1 MAKLILIRHG
11 ESELNKNKVYFGAL
25 DSPLTEDGVEQIS
38 LLKNNL
44 PDYDFIYSSPLKR
57 ARKSAEILNFKNLSI
72 IEDIRLKELNFGIF
86 EGLSYC
92 EILENYPHEA
102 QKWKNEGINYIFP
115 RGNSILDLE
124 KSTISF
130 VDEIKNSNKTFLLV
144 THFGVINAILSHYI
158 SDNIN
163 SFWKY
168 KSELAS
174 MTILEFYDSFPILTL
189 FSHKNYK

>member
-11 ESELNKNKVYFGAL
+11 ESELNKNKVYFGSL
-25 DSPLTEDGVEQIS
+25 DSPLTGDGVDQIS
-38 LLKNNL
+38 LLKNII

-57 ARKSAEILNFKNLSI
+57 ARKSAEILNFKDLSI
-72 IEDIRLKELNFGIF
+72 LEDVRLKELNFGIF
-86 EGLSYC
+86 EGLSYSK
-92 EILENYPHEA
+92 ILEKHPHEA
-102 QKWKNEGINYIFP
+102 EKWKNEGINYRFP
-115 RGNSILDLE
+115 NGNSILDLE

-130 VDEIKNSNKTFLLV
+130 VEEIKNSDKTFLLV
-144 THFGVINAILSHYI
+144 THLGVINAILSHYI

-174 MTILEFYDSFPILTL
+174 MTIIDFLDSFPILTL
-189 FSHKNYK
+189 FSQTNHK